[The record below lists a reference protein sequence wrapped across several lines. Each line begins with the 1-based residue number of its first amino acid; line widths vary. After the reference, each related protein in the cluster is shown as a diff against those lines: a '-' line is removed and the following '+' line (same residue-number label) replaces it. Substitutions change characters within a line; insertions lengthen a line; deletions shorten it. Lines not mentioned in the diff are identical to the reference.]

1 MLSRLVGKT
10 AFVTGASSGVG
21 LASAR
26 RLAELGARVAVSA
39 RRLDLLEKLASEIGG
54 DVVVAQADVADVA
67 SVDAAVQRAW
77 GAMGHVDYVIHAA
90 GIVTPAPLGEL
101 TPELWKQH
109 IDINLTGT
117 YNVLRAF
124 ALRMKVRGEGSI
136 VSIASDLSFK
146 GLANY
151 AHYCAS
157 KAGVAGFSK
166 ALALELAPNIRV
178 NCVCPGPIDTPM
190 MESELQWFG
199 GSEEARAGA
208 VAAVPLKRFSSPE
221 EIADFAIYVAAEMRF
236 ATGSLLSIDGGTT
249 AG

>member
-1 MLSRLVGKT
+1 MSSRLTNKT

-21 LASAR
+21 LATAR

-39 RRLDLLEKLASEIGG
+39 RRLDLLEKLASEIGNG
-54 DVVVAQADVADVA
+54 VVVAQADVADGA
-67 SVDAAVQRAW
+67 SVDTAVQLAW
-77 GAMGHVDYVIHAA
+77 DQMGHVDYVIHAA
-90 GIVTPAPLGEL
+90 GIVTPAPIGEL

-109 IDINLTGT
+109 IDINLTGS
-117 YNVLRAF
+117 YNVLRAS
-124 ALRMKVRGEGSI
+124 ALRMKGRGEGSI

-157 KAGVAGFSK
+157 KAGLAGLSK

-178 NCVCPGPIDTPM
+178 NCICPGPIDTPM

-199 GSEEARAGA
+199 GSDEVRSGA

>member
-1 MLSRLVGKT
+1 MLSRLAGKT

-26 RLAELGARVAVSA
+26 RLAELGVRVAISA
-39 RRLDLLEKLASEIGG
+39 RRLDLLEKLASEIGN
-54 DVVVAQADVADVA
+54 DVVVARADVADGA
-67 SVDAAVQRAW
+67 SVDAAVQLAW
-77 GAMGHVDYVIHAA
+77 DELGHVDYVIHAA
-90 GIVTPAPLGEL
+90 GIVTPAPIADL
-101 TPELWKQH
+101 TRDLWEQH
-109 IDINLTGT
+109 ININLTGSF
-117 YNVLRAF
+117 NVLRTF
-124 ALRMKVRGEGSI
+124 ALKMKERGEGSI

-157 KAGVAGFSK
+157 KAGLAGLSK

-199 GSEEARAGA
+199 GSEEVRAGA
-208 VAAVPLKRFSSPE
+208 VAAVPLKRFSTPE

>member
-1 MLSRLVGKT
+1 MLTSLKGKT

-39 RRLDLLEKLASEIGG
+39 RRVDLLEQLASEIGNG
-54 DVVVAQADVADVA
+54 VVVAEADVADDA

-77 GAMGHVDYVIHAA
+77 VTMGHVDYVIHAA
-90 GIVTPAPLGEL
+90 GIVTPAPIGEL
-101 TPELWKQH
+101 TPDLWKQH
-109 IDINLTGT
+109 IDINLTGS

-124 ALRMKVRGEGSI
+124 ALKMKARGEGSI

-157 KAGVAGFSK
+157 KAGLAGLSK

-190 MESELQWFG
+190 MESELLWFG
-199 GSEEARAGA
+199 GSEEVRMGA
-208 VAAVPLKRFSSPE
+208 VAAVPLKRFSSPK
-221 EIADFAIYVAAEMRF
+221 EIGDFAVYVAAEMRF